1 MPAASCNQ
9 TVSTHKKI
17 SDRAERK
24 SENERVS
31 DNTNHTSNFLAT
43 MIFTYQNFH
52 GCSRIARESSQV
64 GMISVFDEL
73 DSGVGG
79 RIGTQIGEALR
90 QLTKS
95 GTQVICVTHLPQVAA
110 CGDLHLRVSKQIP
123 FGLKDHA
130 SVLQR
135 VEINVDTLNEEARI
149 HEISSMLGLGNG
161 QDSKE
166 MAKCLLEA
174 THSDET
180 K

>member
-1 MPAASCNQ
+1 
-9 TVSTHKKI
+9 
-17 SDRAERK
+17 
-24 SENERVS
+24 
-31 DNTNHTSNFLAT
+31 

-52 GCSRIARESSQV
+52 

-130 SVLQR
+130 SVLQC